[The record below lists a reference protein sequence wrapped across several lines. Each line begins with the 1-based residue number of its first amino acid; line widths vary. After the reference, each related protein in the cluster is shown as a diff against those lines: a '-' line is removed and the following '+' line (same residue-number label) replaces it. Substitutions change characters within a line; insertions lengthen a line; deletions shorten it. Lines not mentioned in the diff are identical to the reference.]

1 MAAKYSNCT
10 PSSLSLSLSLSQLS
24 FSSFSLIVC
33 PLFLFLQTCYS
44 AIVHSPFLSFIVLH
58 LPLYCTHIPTR
69 PINASTEKAVIATS
83 GMQADQGALHK
94 VLQARLQTYE
104 YEHRKPMST
113 PAIAQLLSTTLYH
126 KRFFPYYTFNVLG
139 GLDEEGR
146 GVVYSYDAVGS
157 FERVNYSSSGT
168 GQQLLQPL
176 LDNQIGW
183 KDQVATKLKPRLT
196 QEETVDLLKDIFTSA
211 GERDIYTGDSVDII
225 VIDASGVKE
234 ESFAL
239 KKD

>member
-1 MAAKYSNCT
+1 M
-10 PSSLSLSLSLSQLS
+10 LRQLS
-24 FSSFSLIVC
+24 EAEARGPREQAKWSPYVNNGGTVVAIAGEDFCVVAGDTRLS
-33 PLFLFLQTCYS
+33 TGYS
-44 AIVHSPFLSFIVLH
+44 ISTRHGRKVLK
-58 LPLYCTHIPTR
+58 L
-69 PINASTEKAVIATS
+69 TEKAVIATS